1 MGSGEHRTPRERP
14 QWSTAVGTR
23 ELCSAGDTA
32 DGFREETTLS
42 VCQEDRQPGVQT
54 QAPRS
59 TETHLCLCAT
69 GFAAPGPD
77 PGSARGERDKP
88 ARNPRISLASRLQL
102 DGPPCVQTRLSAVL
116 RARRPRALVFAGRQK
131 PQPCRRGVCSLNLP
145 EALGRQEALLHL
157 HIQPGAGA
165 QDQGPDDNGT
175 WLETR
180 PSVSAPPAMPPPLP
194 PSRNTGG
201 CCQPSN
207 GPESEESGYKYILK
221 LTCCLVSA
229 WIFLLLTRRVFLI
242 SGFSGILPSG
252 GFLPS
257 APPMPVPSEPGS
269 DPSRRPPAGGR
280 EKPAEPWAPGLLAPR
295 LWAEFPR
302 ALPTSPRLSLPP
314 G

>member
-1 MGSGEHRTPRERP
+1 MEPADLTGLQAPVRWPTLRANPAQCRP
-14 QWSTAVGTR
+14 QG
-23 ELCSAGDTA
+23 SAA
-32 DGFREETTLS
+32 PSAR
-42 VCQEDRQPGVQT
+42 VCQEAEASALQT
-54 QAPRS
+54 RGLLLESSGSSRKAG
-59 TETHLCLCAT
+59 
-69 GFAAPGPD
+69 GFASSSASSSHSAWGWRTG
-77 PGSARGERDKP
+77 PGSRRQWDMAGNPSLSISSTRDAP
-88 ARNPRISLASRLQL
+88 AP
-102 DGPPCVQTRLSAVL
+102 
-116 RARRPRALVFAGRQK
+116 
-131 PQPCRRGVCSLNLP
+131 
-145 EALGRQEALLHL
+145 
-157 HIQPGAGA
+157 
-165 QDQGPDDNGT
+165 
-175 WLETR
+175 
-180 PSVSAPPAMPPPLP
+180 API
-194 PSRNTGG
+194 TKHWG

-242 SGFSGILPSG
+242 SGFSGILLSG